1 MNQRL
6 LISCLFFAGCTG
18 SATVTATGP
27 TIPPPPP
34 PPTATVSVGVSA
46 TPAPPPPPPP
56 APVAVVTVTP
66 VAQAHPAYLHALTDL
81 RHARAWLERPA
92 GAVVKWDENRAIREI
107 DAAINEL
114 KHASIDDGKPM
125 SDHPPIDRP
134 TWGGR
139 LQRALELVEQARN
152 DTAQEEDNGWA
163 TGLRNRAVGH
173 IDLAARDI
181 REGMADQHVQPTV
194 VVAAPPPPPP
204 PTVVVATAPPPPPG
218 PGAHPAY
225 LHALSDLRAAR
236 AQLQRPANVVVKW
249 DENKAIRELDAAI
262 NEIKHAAI
270 DDGKPLEDHPPVD
283 QPTWGGRLSRCL
295 ELIAQARRDTGEEE
309 DNGAIRGLRGRAEK
323 HMAEAERF
331 IRDGQAEARAMHEQ
345 PAPAVVVAPPPPGPG
360 AHPAY
365 LHALSD
371 LRYARALL
379 EKPAQPEVK
388 WDESNGIREID
399 AAINE
404 IKHAAIDDGK
414 PLQDHPAID
423 AKRHHRDRLREAETL
438 LHKAAQDIDE
448 HEDNGWAQGLRA
460 RANGHI
466 RQAEHAVHE
475 AQADRGH

>member
-1 MNQRL
+1 MTEAQVQP
-6 LISCLFFAGCTG
+6 
-18 SATVTATGP
+18 TVVVA
-27 TIPPPPP
+27 
-34 PPTATVSVGVSA
+34 V
-46 TPAPPPPPPP
+46 APPPPPPP
-56 APVAVVTVTP
+56 
-66 VAQAHPAYLHALTDL
+66 
-81 RHARAWLERPA
+81 
-92 GAVVKWDENRAIREI
+92 
-107 DAAINEL
+107 
-114 KHASIDDGKPM
+114 
-125 SDHPPIDRP
+125 
-134 TWGGR
+134 
-139 LQRALELVEQARN
+139 
-152 DTAQEEDNGWA
+152 
-163 TGLRNRAVGH
+163 
-173 IDLAARDI
+173 
-181 REGMADQHVQPTV
+181 V
-194 VVAAPPPPPP
+194 VVAVAPPPPPP
-204 PTVVVATAPPPPPG
+204 AV
-218 PGAHPAY
+218 GAHPAY

-236 AQLQRPANVVVKW
+236 SMLQRPANVVVKW

-262 NEIKHAAI
+262 NEIKHASI

-295 ELIAQARRDTGEEE
+295 ELIAQARRDAGQEE

-345 PAPAVVVAPPPPGPG
+345 PAPVAPPPVAVVVAPAPGPG
-360 AHPAY
+360 GHPAY

-388 WDESNGIREID
+388 WDETNGIREID

-438 LHKAAQDIDE
+438 LHKAAQDIEE